1 MFSKSQLMM
10 MMMPTKIWFTLS
22 GLAFLSLL
30 MGCSQIEPVQ
40 QNGEVGQVVAQIPL
54 DRPMDCTGAFTKH
67 ELDHI
72 TTNAYEP
79 VNMYD
84 SNGAGVAVND
94 LDNDGDVDIVLA
106 NLAGKNQIFW
116 NLGRMN
122 FRPEPFEH
130 GSTRAV
136 STVDVDG
143 DGWLDIV
150 FTTRVG
156 SLLYYKNLAE
166 DWSGDGMRFDRLPLV
181 GVEEKAYAMTWGD
194 LDKDGDLDLVTGSYD
209 TALEKELRDAF
220 MFGDG
225 AGVFVFTNQGDH
237 FTKER
242 LAEKSQALAI
252 QLMDINFDGRDD
264 ILVGNDF
271 DSMLDY
277 YFLATESGGWEA
289 VSPFE
294 VTTQN
299 TMSFDLGD
307 INNDGRQELFAADM
321 HPYKFDAATDEEWKF
336 AMAMMMEG
344 ETSADDPQI
353 MENVLQ
359 TVDEDGNWQNLAAD
373 IGVNFSGWSWS
384 SRFADLDQ
392 DGFQDLY
399 IVNGMATS
407 ETFAHLPD
415 FELVEENQAFKN
427 DGTGTFEVAPD
438 WKLNQTEGG
447 RGMTLADLNG
457 DGDLD
462 IIINNL
468 LKPAT
473 ILENRVCGGSSLHV
487 ELQDSTV
494 QNSFAVGSKIILETS
509 VGRMIRDV
517 RVNSGYLSGD
527 TTAVHFGIPREAK
540 IYSMEVTWPD
550 GKTSNFTK
558 IVPNQKLVISR

>member
-1 MFSKSQLMM
+1 MFSKAKSINRAA
-10 MMMPTKIWFTLS
+10 KYWFI
-22 GLAFLSLL
+22 LSLISL
-30 MGCSQIEPVQ
+30 LLLLIGCNQIEPVQ
-40 QNGEVGQVVAQIPL
+40 LTQGVGQIEEQIPL
-54 DRPMDCTGAFTKH
+54 ERPMDCTGAFTKH
-67 ELDHI
+67 TLDHI

-94 LDNDGDVDIVLA
+94 LDNDGDIDIVLA

-116 NLGRMN
+116 NMGRMK
-122 FRPEPFEH
+122 FRPEPFDH

-166 DWSGDGMRFDRLPLV
+166 EWSGDGMRFDRVPLV
-181 GVEEKAYAMTWGD
+181 GVEEKAYALAWGD

-209 TALEKELRDAF
+209 TALEKELRDSF

-237 FTKER
+237 FTPER
-242 LAEKSQALAI
+242 LADTSQALAI
-252 QLMDINFDGRDD
+252 QLMDINLDGRKD
-264 ILVGNDF
+264 ILIGNDF
-271 DSMLDY
+271 DSVRDY
-277 YFLATESGGWEA
+277 YFLATESGGWEEA
-289 VSPFE
+289 APFE

-307 INNDGRQELFAADM
+307 INNDGQQELFAADM
-321 HPYKFDAATDEEWKF
+321 HPYKFDDATEEEWKLV
-336 AMAMMMEG
+336 MDMMME
-344 ETSADDPQI
+344 EDHSPDNPQV
-353 MENVLQ
+353 MENVMQ
-359 TVDEDGNWQNLAAD
+359 TIDEDGNWQNLAAD
-373 IGVNFSGWSWS
+373 MGVNFSGWSWS

-392 DGFQDLY
+392 DGFQDIY

-427 DGTGTFEVAPD
+427 DGTGMFEVATD

-473 ILENRVCGGSSLHV
+473 ILENRVCGGNSLHV
-487 ELQDSTV
+487 ELQDSSV
-494 QNSFAVGSKIILETS
+494 QNSFAVGSKIVLDTS

-527 TTAVHFGIPREAK
+527 TVGVHFGIPRDAE
-540 IYSMEVTWPD
+540 IFSMEITWPD
-550 GKTSNFTK
+550 GEISSFSK
-558 IVPNQKLVISR
+558 IFPNQKIVISR